1 MKALAAALARGLLLA
16 LASGAVAAL
25 RILERGEAFSPR
37 TTLVIALFA
46 AGGLL
51 GGAIGALLL
60 RRLRVERPLPRG
72 LLAGLG
78 GAALVLGATFGVF
91 ALYRNLDLLR
101 GTLHDEG
108 LVGFLVHGLLGL
120 TIDAAGAF
128 AVTAR
133 PYFLPW
139 PLLALALASA
149 LVLAPPSSR
158 APLRKRGA
166 RVT

>member
-1 MKALAAALARGLLLA
+1 MSALAAALARGLLLA
-16 LASGAVAAL
+16 LACGAVAAL

-37 TTLVIALFA
+37 TTLVVALFA
-46 AGGLL
+46 AGGLI
-51 GGAIGALLL
+51 GGAAGMLLL
-60 RRLRVERPLPRG
+60 RWLRVKRPLPRG
-72 LLAGLG
+72 LLAATG
-78 GAALVLGATFGVF
+78 GTALVLAATFGVF

-101 GTLHDEG
+101 GTLEQEG

-139 PLLALALASA
+139 PLAAMALASA
-149 LVLAPPSSR
+149 LVLAPRPR
-158 APLRKRGA
+158 TPLRKREA
-166 RVT
+166 HVT

>member
-1 MKALAAALARGLLLA
+1 MSALAAALARGLLLA
-16 LASGAVAAL
+16 LACGSIAAL

-51 GGAIGALLL
+51 GGAAGALLL
-60 RRLRVERPLPRG
+60 RRLRVTRPLPRTA
-72 LLAGLG
+72 LAAVG
-78 GAALVLGATFGVF
+78 GTALVLAATFGVF

-101 GTLHDEG
+101 GTLEQEG

-133 PYFLPW
+133 PYLLPW
-139 PLLALALASA
+139 PLLATALAAA
-149 LVLAPPSSR
+149 LVLARTPR
-158 APLRKRGA
+158 APLRKPEA